1 MKSDTVTNYVI
12 GMLVLQVITV
22 AVLWILNVLSEGSTE
37 AFAILLA
44 ANLVAFAMVVQA
56 YRNPESVQGSSKSE
70 QTPPAPAAAAPAAPQ
85 ASTTPTTSPPRQ
97 ALDGEKAHGE
107 PVISGS
113 VAAALPRIVHLGIP
127 IGSIF
132 IILAFALVL
141 TFPPDKS
148 TLPVESTTFFIPI
161 YLTIVVVLVFG
172 SMYLFKKIVDTADVP
187 AIN

>member
-12 GMLVLQVITV
+12 GMLALQVITV

-56 YRNPESVQGSSKSE
+56 YRNPESVQGSKSE
-70 QTPPAPAAAAPAAPQ
+70 QAPLAPAPAAPQ
-85 ASTTPTTSPPRQ
+85 ASTTPTTSPPSA
-97 ALDGEKAHGE
+97 ALAGETAHGE
-107 PVISGS
+107 PVISRS
-113 VAAALPRIVHLGIP
+113 VAAVLPRIVHVGIP
-127 IGSIF
+127 IGSIL

-161 YLTIVVVLVFG
+161 YLTIVVILVFG

-187 AIN
+187 VVS